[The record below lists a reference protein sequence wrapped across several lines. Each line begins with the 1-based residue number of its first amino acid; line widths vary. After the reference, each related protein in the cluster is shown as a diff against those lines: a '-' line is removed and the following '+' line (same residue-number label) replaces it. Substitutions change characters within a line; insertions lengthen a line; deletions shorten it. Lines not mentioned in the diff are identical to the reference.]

1 MTTIRTTP
9 VNKSFLSNNK
19 FDFVLD
25 RIPNFTF
32 VVQSVN
38 LPSLALQSTTVNT
51 PFVQL
56 SIPGNQLSF
65 GQMTLSF
72 IIDEDMQ
79 SWYEIY
85 NWMFQLGNPKS
96 FNKRGTLTGE
106 SGTNT
111 HVTSDGTLFI
121 KTNSNNMNWKATFYE
136 MYPNDLGD
144 ITFSTTETQDFLTS
158 TVTFNYTYYKI
169 TRAVGT

>member
-1 MTTIRTTP
+1 MTTLSTVP

-72 IIDEDMQ
+72 IIDENMQ

-85 NWMFQLGNPKS
+85 DWMFQLGNPTS
-96 FNKRGTLTGE
+96 LDKRGRLLGE
-106 SGTNT
+106 PGTNT
-111 HVTSDGTLFI
+111 NITSDGTLFI
-121 KTNSNNMNWKATFYE
+121 KTNSNNPNWKVNFVD

-144 ITFSTTETQDFLTS
+144 ITFSTTESQEFLTS
-158 TVTFNYTYYKI
+158 TVTFNYTYYQV
-169 TRAVGT
+169 TRA

>member
-1 MTTIRTTP
+1 MTTLNTVP

-65 GQMTLSF
+65 GQLTLSF
-72 IIDEDMQ
+72 IIDENMQ

-85 NWMFQLGNPKS
+85 DWMFQLGNPTS
-96 FNKRGTLTGE
+96 LDKRGRLTGE
-106 SGTNT
+106 AGTNT
-111 HVTSDGTLFI
+111 SITSDGTLFI
-121 KTNSNNMNWKATFYE
+121 KTNSNNMNWKVTFHE

-144 ITFSTTETQDFLTS
+144 ITFSTTETQEFLTS
-158 TVTFNYTYYKI
+158 TVTFNYTYYQM
-169 TRAVGT
+169 TRA

>member
-1 MTTIRTTP
+1 MTTLSTTP

-51 PFVQL
+51 PFAQL
-56 SIPGNQLSF
+56 SIPGSQLTF
-65 GQMTLSF
+65 GQLTLSF

-79 SWYEIY
+79 SWYELY
-85 NWMFQLGNPKS
+85 SWMFTLGNPTS
-96 FNKRGTLTGE
+96 LNKRGNLTEEPGKIN
-106 SGTNT
+106 S
-111 HVTSDGTLFI
+111 VTSDGTLFI
-121 KTNSNNMNWKATFYE
+121 KTNSNNPSWKVNFVD

-144 ITFSTTETQDFLTS
+144 ITFSTTESQEFLTS
-158 TVTFNYTYYKI
+158 TVTFNYTYYQV
-169 TRAVGT
+169 TRA